1 MTSISAGSGA
11 AREQGRSVVHKAVVV
26 AALGAVLWSGAA
38 EAAGNLTARA
48 NRLPPLVF
56 DKELKPSVTTFEL
69 TTGTYYRLTVES
81 KAGDEWQFAAPEL
94 FANSFVD
101 QISIR
106 DIEIHGVGS
115 FGWIEFDA
123 DGAANIFFMPIRP
136 GEYAFGVRGRTPV
149 GKFVVK

>member
-1 MTSISAGSGA
+1 MIKGIVAAALCAVLCAGS
-11 AREQGRSVVHKAVVV
+11 
-26 AALGAVLWSGAA
+26 A

-48 NRLPPLVF
+48 TRLPPLVF
-56 DKELKPSVTTFEL
+56 DKELKPSVQSYEL

-94 FANSFVD
+94 FANSYVD
-101 QISIR
+101 QIAIR
-106 DIEIHGVGS
+106 DIEIHGARS

-123 DGAANIFFMPIRP
+123 DGAVNIYFIPIRP
-136 GEYAFGVRGRTPV
+136 GEYGFGVRGRAPV

>member
-1 MTSISAGSGA
+1 MGSISAASGTARHEGAPMIKGIVA
-11 AREQGRSVVHKAVVV
+11 AAVGAVVW
-26 AALGAVLWSGAA
+26 AGSA

-48 NRLPPLVF
+48 TRLPPLVF
-56 DKELKPSVTTFEL
+56 DKEFKPSVQSYEL

-81 KAGDEWQFAAPEL
+81 KAGDEWQFTAPEL
-94 FANSFVD
+94 FANSYVE

-106 DIEIHGVGS
+106 DIEIHGARS

-123 DGAANIFFMPIRP
+123 DGAVNIFFIPIRP
-136 GEYAFGVRGRTPV
+136 GEYGFGVRGREPV

>member
-1 MTSISAGSGA
+1 MIKGIVAAALCAVLCAGS
-11 AREQGRSVVHKAVVV
+11 
-26 AALGAVLWSGAA
+26 A

-48 NRLPPLVF
+48 TRLPPLVF
-56 DKELKPSVTTFEL
+56 DKELKPSIQSYEL

-101 QISIR
+101 QIAIR
-106 DIEIHGVGS
+106 DIEIHGARS
-115 FGWIEFDA
+115 LGWIEFDA
-123 DGAANIFFMPIRP
+123 DGAVNIFFIPIRP
-136 GEYAFGVRGRTPV
+136 GEYGFGVKGREAA